1 MEYKILIKANLKQHK
16 GGFIGIFILILLISS
31 ALSMILSVW
40 RNSEYYIKSE
50 MERIGFGEITAW
62 VSEVSDRIELID
74 EIEALNEV
82 ERAEIQSLIFSN
94 YRIKEQESDSEGQL
108 ITFQSQENQY
118 RFFTDDLFAYRQ
130 EEPEIM
136 PGEIYVSPSII
147 SMFGAEIGDEITFP
161 IVRGGKNMVFTIKG
175 FYEDPFMG
183 SSMMEMKGFLICKT
197 DRNEILSLLEDAG
210 IDALARDG
218 AMIHIFTKAD
228 GEITIAE
235 LNTIINEKTLLPK
248 YAEFV
253 HSKEAIKGF
262 MLILQNA
269 FSGLLLAFVIVL
281 LFVTIVAIS
290 YNIGSTIESDAVNM
304 GILKTIGFTA
314 EKLRGIQLIQYL
326 FIIIMGMFFG
336 AFLAIPL
343 SRLVIHAT
351 ITTTGVRIPIR
362 LWGLGCGVAF
372 AVIIILFTI
381 FVLWRTSKI
390 STITP
395 IKAIRKE
402 RNKFGISSERMISVL
417 GKGLYFR
424 LAFRQLMTR
433 KQRYMG
439 ACIVAI
445 FLVFFA
451 SLVGRINSWL
461 GADGKGMMD
470 AFNPADHDIGVQVF
484 GNLTTEEME
493 NVIRSYSDITDTYLL
508 AMQGVAVNG
517 IDYTANII
525 SEPER
530 FHILEGR
537 SCMADNEI
545 VLTEFVAADLD
556 VSMGDM
562 VMVRGD
568 KGMEEYVV
576 SGIYSCANDMGD
588 NVGMSRE
595 GYLKIGYD
603 NPSIWCWHYFLSDPS
618 KKESIMEALENAYGG
633 DIHVHENSWSGLYGI
648 IAAMKALMIF
658 MYGIELAFILIITVM
673 TGSKIL
679 SAEQKDFGIYKVIGF
694 RTGRLRIIFALR
706 FGMIAVIGSGIGMI
720 FAEIFTDLLVSTVMK
735 LAGIS
740 NFMSVLSISNVL
752 MPAGVVILLFMGFSY
767 FASRKIEKLDMT
779 ILIEE

>member
-1 MEYKILIKANLKQHK
+1 MEYEILIKANLKQHK

-31 ALSMILSVW
+31 ALSMVLSVW
-40 RNSEYYIKSE
+40 RNSDYYIKSE
-50 MERIGFGEITAW
+50 MERTGFGEITAW
-62 VSEVSDRIELID
+62 VSEVSDEKELIG
-74 EIEALNEV
+74 EIEALNEI

-108 ITFQSQENQY
+108 ITFQSQENRY
-118 RFFTDDLFAYRQ
+118 RFFTDDLLAYR
-130 EEPEIM
+130 EEELEIM
-136 PGEIYVSPSII
+136 PGEIYVSPSMI
-147 SMFGAEIGDEITFP
+147 SMFGAEIGDEIIFP

-183 SSMMEMKGFLICKT
+183 SSMIEMKGFLICET

-218 AMIHIFTKAD
+218 SMIHIFTKD
-228 GEITIAE
+228 DSEITIAE
-235 LNTIINEKTLLPK
+235 LNTMINEKTLLPE

-281 LFVTIVAIS
+281 LFVTIVVIS
-290 YNIGSTIESDAVNM
+290 HNIGSTIEADTVNM

-314 EKLRGIQLIQYL
+314 GKLRGIQLMQYL
-326 FIIIMGMFFG
+326 LLMIAGIFFG
-336 AFLAIPL
+336 VFLAIPL
-343 SRLVIHAT
+343 SGLVIQAT

-372 AVIIILFTI
+372 AAIIILFAI
-381 FVLWRTSKI
+381 FILWRTGEI
-390 STITP
+390 NTITP
-395 IKAIRKE
+395 MKAIRKE
-402 RNKFGISSERMISVL
+402 RNKLGIFFEKRISVL
-417 GKGLYFR
+417 GGGLYFR
-424 LAFRQLMTR
+424 LAFRQLMTGKR
-433 KQRYMG
+433 RYMG

-451 SLVGRINSWL
+451 SLVGRMNSWL

-484 GNLTTEEME
+484 GNLTTEEAEDM
-493 NVIRSYSDITDTYLL
+493 VRSYSDITDTYLL

-517 IDYTANII
+517 IDYTANVI

-556 VSMGDM
+556 VAIGDM

-618 KKESIMEALENAYGG
+618 KKGDIMEVLETAYGG

-658 MYGIELAFILIITVM
+658 MYGIVFVFILIITVM

-679 SAEQKDFGIYKVIGF
+679 SAEQKDFGIYKAIGF
-694 RTGRLRIIFALR
+694 QTGRLRMIFALR
-706 FGMIAVIGSGIGMI
+706 FGMVAVIGAGIGVI
-720 FAEIFTDLLVSTVMK
+720 LAEIFTDLLVSTVMK
-735 LAGIS
+735 FAGIS

-752 MPAGVVILLFMGFSY
+752 MSAGVVILLFMGFSY
-767 FASRKIEKLDMT
+767 FASGKIEKLDMT
-779 ILIEE
+779 ILMEE

>member
-1 MEYKILIKANLKQHK
+1 MEYEILIKANLKQHK

-31 ALSMILSVW
+31 ALSMVLSVW
-40 RNSEYYIKSE
+40 RNSDYYIKSE
-50 MERIGFGEITAW
+50 MERTGFGEITAW
-62 VSEVSDRIELID
+62 VSEVSDEKELIG
-74 EIEALNEV
+74 EIEALNEI

-108 ITFQSQENQY
+108 ITFQSQENRY
-118 RFFTDDLFAYRQ
+118 RFFTDDLLAYR
-130 EEPEIM
+130 EEELEIM
-136 PGEIYVSPSII
+136 PGEIYVSPSMI
-147 SMFGAEIGDEITFP
+147 SMFGAEIGDEIIFP

-183 SSMMEMKGFLICKT
+183 SSMIEMKGFLICET

-218 AMIHIFTKAD
+218 SMIHIFTKD
-228 GEITIAE
+228 DSEITIAE
-235 LNTIINEKTLLPK
+235 LNTMINEKTLLPE

-281 LFVTIVAIS
+281 LFVTIVVIS
-290 YNIGSTIESDAVNM
+290 HNIGSTIEADTVNM

-314 EKLRGIQLIQYL
+314 GKLRGIQLMQYL
-326 FIIIMGMFFG
+326 LLMIAGIFFG
-336 AFLAIPL
+336 VFLAIPL
-343 SRLVIHAT
+343 SGLVIQAT

-372 AVIIILFTI
+372 AAIIILFAI
-381 FVLWRTSKI
+381 FILWRTGEI
-390 STITP
+390 NTITP
-395 IKAIRKE
+395 MKAIRKE
-402 RNKFGISSERMISVL
+402 RNKLGIFFEKRISVL
-417 GKGLYFR
+417 GGGLYFR
-424 LAFRQLMTR
+424 LAFRQLMTGKR
-433 KQRYMG
+433 RYMG

-451 SLVGRINSWL
+451 SLVGRMNSWL

-484 GNLTTEEME
+484 GNLTTEEAEDM
-493 NVIRSYSDITDTYLL
+493 VRSYSDITDTYLL

-517 IDYTANII
+517 IDYTANVI

-556 VSMGDM
+556 VAIGDM

-618 KKESIMEALENAYGG
+618 KKGDIMEVLETAYGG

-658 MYGIELAFILIITVM
+658 MYGIVFVFILIITVM

-679 SAEQKDFGIYKVIGF
+679 SAEQKDFGIYKAIGF
-694 RTGRLRIIFALR
+694 QTGRLRMIFALR
-706 FGMIAVIGSGIGMI
+706 FGMVAVIGAGIGVI
-720 FAEIFTDLLVSTVMK
+720 LAEIFTDLLVSTVMK
-735 LAGIS
+735 FAGIS
-740 NFMSVLSISNVL
+740 NFISVLSISNVL

-767 FASRKIEKLDMT
+767 FASGKIEKLDMT
-779 ILIEE
+779 ILMEE